1 MKDFS
6 PGKRRSF
13 GGRNSDR
20 ERSGG
25 RFERR
30 EGGNR
35 EDRGESRFRSR
46 DNDRGERRFSSS
58 SDRPRFERREVPR
71 KFERHTVTC
80 DACGNSCEVPFKP
93 TSSKPVYCSDCF
105 KKNDRFAAPAVDT
118 KQAQSFVEE
127 FERIN
132 IKLDKI
138 MKALNIK

>member
-6 PGKRRSF
+6 PAKRRSF

-20 ERSGG
+20 DGSRD

-30 EGGNR
+30 DS
-35 EDRGESRFRSR
+35 DRGDRGGFRSR
-46 DNDRGERRFSSS
+46 DNDRGERRFNSRD
-58 SDRPRFERREVPR
+58 SDRPRFERREVGR
-71 KFERHTVTC
+71 RFERATVIC
-80 DACGNSCEVPFKP
+80 DSCGEKCEVPFKP